1 MIELADLLNATGGAL
16 HGPAFARRFSAFLY
30 DSRLLA
36 AQAGAASTGTGPIFV
51 AVKSEKGDGHDY
63 ILDAVARGAS
73 GVLCQQPVDLEAQ
86 GITCIVVPDTRAALL
101 AYAAFALQRPNLTAV
116 GITGSTGKTTAKELI
131 AAVLAASG
139 RPVFHNRGSINGRY
153 GLSIAAGELAPQHE
167 IAVLELAADSF
178 DEIRDLAALTR
189 PQVGVVTAVGEAHLA
204 TFGSLAAIA
213 EEKGRL
219 LEALPP
225 DGLAVL
231 NADDPHVLAMAG
243 RARARVLTVGAHPE
257 ADLRIERLHADENGL
272 LCTFSDSRGWLAQR
286 QGRRN
291 HGRARSEIG
300 NHPGGTGP
308 SGSDAGPGGFEIGGA
323 LTLRSRLLGR
333 HHAPLL
339 LAAVAVG
346 AWFGLPLDG
355 ILAALAEFEP
365 LPGHLRPL
373 AGLHGALLL
382 DDTVNASPAS
392 LRAALDTLAL
402 FQDRLRVAVL
412 GDMWDLGTYE
422 AEAHRQAGRQAAA
435 VADWLLVKGQRAQE
449 IAAGALDAGMPPA
462 RIFRAYTDADIVRFV
477 EGLVGGKLVD
487 LEIGQSPGQSVSS
500 ARQSTDLPIHQST
513 NLPIHQSSK
522 LPITQSPNHL
532 VTLSPSHPVILLK
545 ADRPARMERIVA
557 ALLAEPERAGE
568 LLVRQSAGWLQV
580 RPLTQDRPTWVEIDL
595 EALAGNV
602 RQALAVVGPAVGI
615 CAVLKA
621 DGYGHGAGSVARTA
635 LNNGAAMLA
644 VACLAEAVVLR
655 RAAVDAPI
663 LVLGYTPAWQARD
676 TVRHDVTATVYDLD
690 VARAL
695 SQAAADLNRPAR
707 VHVKVDTGMARLGLL
722 PADVAP
728 FVRELVALPGLV
740 VEGIFTHFS
749 AADSAAPEHR
759 AHTEAQLAAF
769 RRVLAELRELGVAI
783 PLVHA
788 ANSAAMLNWPASHF
802 DMVRLGTALYG
813 LAPSPD
819 TPLPAGFRPV
829 LSWKTQVAQVKTLPA
844 GAPVSYGN
852 TFVTQRETRVAVAPV
867 GYADGFRRGPAHW
880 GHVLVRGQRA
890 PIIGR
895 VTMDQTMLDVTGIPG
910 VRQGDEVVLIG
921 RQGGDEITVEQVAE
935 RLGTIGYEVVAE
947 ILARVPRVV

>member
-1 MIELADLLNATGGAL
+1 MIELADLLSATGGVL
-16 HGPAFARRFSAFLY
+16 HGPAVAGQFSAFLY

-36 AQAGAASTGTGPIFV
+36 WQGRAEPGPAPIFV
-51 AVKSEKGDGHDY
+51 AVKSETGDGHDY
-63 ILDAVARGAS
+63 IPDAVARGAA
-73 GVLCQQPVDLEAQ
+73 GVLCQQPVDLAAH
-86 GITCIVVPDTRAALL
+86 GVTCVVVPDTRAALT
-101 AYAAFALQRPNLTAV
+101 AYARHALQRPNLTTV
-116 GITGSTGKTTAKELI
+116 GITGSAGKTTAKELI
-131 AAVLAASG
+131 AAVLAADGS
-139 RPVFHNRGSINGRY
+139 PVFRNRGSINGRY
-153 GLSIAAGELAPQHE
+153 GLSIAAGELEPQHRL
-167 IAVLELAADSF
+167 AVLELAADSF

-189 PQVGVVTAVGEAHLA
+189 PQVGVVTSIGEAHLA

-219 LEALPP
+219 VEALPAG
-225 DGLAVL
+225 GLAVL
-231 NADDPHVLAMAG
+231 NADDPHVLALAG
-243 RARARVLTVGAHPE
+243 RTQAKVVTVGAHE
-257 ADLRIERLHADENGL
+257 QADLRIERLDANEHGL
-272 LCTFSDSRGWLAQR
+272 LLAFSDARGWLAAR
-286 QGRRN
+286 LGDGPPFTGRV
-291 HGRARSEIG
+291 
-300 NHPGGTGP
+300 
-308 SGSDAGPGGFEIGGA
+308 
-323 LTLRSRLLGR
+323 TLRARLLGR

-339 LAAVAVG
+339 LAALAVG
-346 AWFGLPLDG
+346 AWFGRPLEAMQ
-355 ILAALAEFEP
+355 AALAGFGP

-373 AGLHGALLL
+373 AGRRGALLL

-392 LRAALDTLAL
+392 MRAALETLAL
-402 FQDRLRVAVL
+402 FPDRLRVAVL
-412 GDMWDLGTYE
+412 GDMWDLGAYE
-422 AEAHRQAGRQAAA
+422 AEAHRQAGRQAAG

-449 IAAGALDAGMPPA
+449 IANAALDAGMSPD
-462 RIFRAYTDADIVRFV
+462 RIFRAYTDADILRFV
-477 EGLVGGKLVD
+477 DELVSGRLVD
-487 LEIGQSPGQSVSS
+487 WEIGRFPGQSVVA
-500 ARQSTDLPIHQST
+500 ARQPTNLPIYQST
-513 NLPIHQSSK
+513 NLPAPQST
-522 LPITQSPNHL
+522 LP
-532 VTLSPSHPVILLK
+532 PVILLK

-557 ALLAEPERAGE
+557 ALLAEPERASE

-602 RQALAVVGPAVGI
+602 RRAQEIVGRGVAI

-621 DGYGHGAGSVARTA
+621 DGYGHGAASVARTA
-635 LNNGAAMLA
+635 LNNGARMLA
-644 VACLAEAVVLR
+644 VACLAEAVALR
-655 RAAVDAPI
+655 RAAIDAPI

-695 SQAAADLNRPAR
+695 SRAAADLNRPAR
-707 VHVKVDTGMARLGLL
+707 VHVKVDTGMARLGLP
-722 PADVAP
+722 PAEAVP
-728 FVRELVALPGLV
+728 FVQALSALPGLV

-749 AADSAAPEHR
+749 VADSAAPEHR

-769 RRVLAELRELGVAI
+769 RGVLAELRELGVSI

-788 ANSAAMLNWPASHF
+788 ANSAAMLNWPESRF
-802 DMVRLGTALYG
+802 DMVRLGIALYG

-819 TPLPAGFRPV
+819 TPLPDGFRPV
-829 LSWKTQVAQVKTLPA
+829 LSWKTQVAQVKTLPP

-852 TFVTQRETRVAVAPV
+852 TFVTERETRLAVAPV

-890 PIIGR
+890 PIVGR

-921 RQGGDEITVEQVAE
+921 RQGGDEITAEQVAE